1 VQPHLKLA
9 LLTAVAVAT
18 SLRDWPCGRRAIGGG
33 ELRIAAHGTQ
43 SDVGSSL
50 LERAPDL
57 AEISRCIRAAGA
69 GEGCA
74 LVLEGPAGI
83 GKTAL
88 LTAACDEA
96 RRAGM
101 ATLTA
106 RAGELETGLPWGV
119 VRGLFEPALA
129 AASRAE
135 RRDLLSDAAGLARIA
150 LRSDG
155 GHTAP
160 RRADA
165 LGAALHGLYWLTA
178 NIAARRPVLMA
189 IDDAHWADKPS
200 LRWLAYLVARLE
212 GLPVLVVTTVRPGEP
227 GTPSGA
233 ISAIARGGGVVQPS
247 PLSRE
252 ATAMLVRATL
262 GEEASADLCESC
274 HSATAGNPF
283 LLRCLLVELRDRGD
297 LPDGASTESVT
308 EIHSD
313 AISRAV
319 LARLARLPE
328 IARELASAVSV
339 FGASCSLGDAAAIAG
354 LDDDAAIAAAD
365 ALAAQDVIAKSE
377 PLEFVHP
384 IVRTAVYHEIPS
396 HRRVRWHARAAR
408 LLDEAEAPPD
418 EIAVH
423 LLSLA
428 PNSDATV
435 VGILRSAAAAALRAG
450 APESAVEYLSR
461 AVAEPPP
468 ARTRVA
474 ILRELGAAE
483 ASLEDPAGAEHLQ
496 EALSLSSQP
505 SERAEIA
512 RELAVPLMH
521 SGQMHEAVELLERAA
536 GGLAAS
542 DRELRL
548 VLEADIIGARRL
560 HPALRRTALERVMA
574 LRAARLPG
582 RTFGERVALSAVA
595 LELESPAGTAAE
607 SIECAERAL
616 GGGRLL
622 AEGGVESPAFWYAAI
637 ALILADAFDLADQV
651 VESALAEARLRAS
664 TVGLALGLGFRA
676 LLGYRTGRLAE
687 AEADARQALDVSPS
701 ARWAGSVYALLFL
714 IEVLLERDRPDD
726 AAQAL
731 VASGLDT
738 HDGELLPLLLMRHGR
753 GRLSL
758 ALGDEEAGLRDM
770 RAAAAQLEAGAFPPQ
785 LWPWRSTHALALAA
799 VGETKEAC
807 RLADQELRLTR
818 AFEAPGPLGISLR
831 TRGLVE
837 PGAADL
843 DRLREAVA
851 VLAGSGAA
859 LEHARAL
866 VELGA
871 ALRRAGHRV
880 KSIKSLREGLDLAH
894 RCGASALAARA
905 RGELVTAG
913 ARPRRDA
920 LHGRDALTASE
931 LRTARLAAAG
941 RTNREIAQELF
952 VGVRTVETH
961 LTHAYQKLAIQ
972 SRDALPAALARE
984 P

>member
-1 VQPHLKLA
+1 MGA
-9 LLTAVAVAT
+9 
-18 SLRDWPCGRRAIGGG
+18 
-33 ELRIAAHGTQ
+33 
-43 SDVGSSL
+43 SL

-57 AEISRCIRAAGA
+57 AEISRCVRAAGA

-119 VRGLFEPALA
+119 VRGLFEPELA
-129 AASRAE
+129 GASRAE
-135 RRDLLSDAAGLARIA
+135 QRDLLSDAAGLARIA

-155 GHTAP
+155 GQMAP

-178 NIAARRPVLMA
+178 NIAARGPVLLA

-212 GLPVLVVTTVRPGEP
+212 GLPVLVVMTVRPGGP
-227 GTPSGA
+227 GTPLGP
-233 ISAIARGGGVVQPS
+233 ISAIARAGSVVQPS
-247 PLSRE
+247 ALSCE
-252 ATAMLVRATL
+252 ATGLLVRAML
-262 GEEASADLCESC
+262 GEEATAAFCQSC

-283 LLRCLLVELRDRGD
+283 LLRCLLRELRDREA
-297 LPDGASTESVT
+297 LADGTSTESVT

-313 AISRAV
+313 VISRAV

-328 IARELASAVSV
+328 IARELASAIAV
-339 FGASCSLGDAAAIAG
+339 FGACCSLDHAAAIAG
-354 LDDDAAIAAAD
+354 LDADAAIAAAD
-365 ALAAQDVIAKSE
+365 ALAAQDVIVKSE

-384 IVRTAVYHEIPS
+384 IVRTAVYDEIPN

-408 LLDEAEAPPD
+408 LLDDAGAPTD

-423 LLSLA
+423 LLPVA
-428 PNSDATV
+428 PNGDVTV
-435 VGILRSAAAAALRAG
+435 VGILHSAAAAALRAG
-450 APESAVEYLSR
+450 APESAVEYLTR
-461 AVAEPPP
+461 ALAEPPT
-468 ARTRVA
+468 ARARVA

-483 ASLEDPAGAEHLQ
+483 GSLQDPAGAGHLQ

-512 RELAVPLMH
+512 RELAIPLMH
-521 SGQMHEAVELLERAA
+521 SGQMGEAVDLLERAA
-536 GGLAAS
+536 GELAPG
-542 DRELRL
+542 DRELQL
-548 VLEADIIGARRL
+548 ELEADIIGAGRL
-560 HPALRRTALERVMA
+560 HPALRRTALARVQA
-574 LRAARLPG
+574 LRAACLEG
-582 RTFGERVALSAVA
+582 QTFGERVALSAVA
-595 LELESPAGTAAE
+595 LELQSPVGTAAE
-607 SIECAERAL
+607 SIRCAERAL
-616 GGGRLL
+616 GGGRLM
-622 AEGGVESPAFWYAAI
+622 AEAGVESPALWYAAT

-651 VESALAEARLRAS
+651 FESAVAEARVRGS

-676 LLGYRTGRLAE
+676 LLGYRTGRLDE
-687 AEADARQALDVSPS
+687 AEADARQALELSPT
-701 ARWAGSVYALLFL
+701 RWAGSVYALLFL
-714 IEVLLERDRPDD
+714 IEVLVERDRPGD
-726 AAQAL
+726 AAEAL
-731 VASGLDT
+731 EASGLDS
-738 HDGELLPLLLMRHGR
+738 HDGELLPLLLIRHGR

-758 ALGDEEAGLRDM
+758 ALGETEAGLRDM
-770 RAAAAQLEAGAFPPQ
+770 RAAARQLEAGAFPPQ
-785 LWPWRSTHALALAA
+785 LWPWRSSHALALAA
-799 VGETKEAC
+799 AGETEEAC

-818 AFEAPGPLGISLR
+818 AFGAPGSLGISLR

-843 DRLREAVA
+843 DLLREAVA

-871 ALRRAGHRV
+871 ALRRAGHRL
-880 KSIKSLREGLDLAH
+880 KSVEPLREGLDLAH
-894 RCGASALAARA
+894 RCGASALAGRA
-905 RGELVTAG
+905 RDELVTAG

-931 LRTARLAAAG
+931 LRTARMAADG
-941 RTNREIAQELF
+941 RSNREIAQALF
-952 VGVRTVETH
+952 VGLRTVETH
-961 LTHAYQKLAIQ
+961 LTHTYQKLAIH
-972 SRDALPAALARE
+972 SRDALSGALSARA